1 MKSEIQKSATVSYN
15 SNKFHLTF
23 QSARCETL
31 SSRNCLSSMVNDT
44 LNLFVDDNRKKE
56 KQILLKI
63 ETRHCNST
71 KAKNFINR
79 FFPHFVLFFS
89 ILRKLFRF
97 EILAKSQHKEGLYH
111 CERRTLCVW
120 IFFPYS
126 PCYVHEKW
134 RRNRMLYQGARK
146 SFFCFY
152 LLTYFIYWEM
162 SFCLFVV
169 A

>member
-1 MKSEIQKSATVSYN
+1 
-15 SNKFHLTF
+15 
-23 QSARCETL
+23 
-31 SSRNCLSSMVNDT
+31 MVNDT
-44 LNLFVDDNRKKE
+44 LNLFVDDNRKKG
-56 KQILLKI
+56 KQILLKR

-120 IFFPYS
+120 IFFSLFSLLCAREMTTKPYALS
-126 PCYVHEKW
+126 RSEKKFLLFLFA
-134 RRNRMLYQGARK
+134 NI
-146 SFFCFY
+146 FY
-152 LLTYFIYWEM
+152 LLRIEFL
-162 SFCLFVV
+162 SFRRCIERM
-169 A
+169 